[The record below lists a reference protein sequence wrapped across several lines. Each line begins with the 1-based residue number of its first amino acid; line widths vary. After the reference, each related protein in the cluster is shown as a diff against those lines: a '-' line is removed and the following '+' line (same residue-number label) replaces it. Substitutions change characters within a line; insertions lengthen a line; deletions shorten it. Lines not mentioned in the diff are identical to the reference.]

1 MSEALPGVLQVI
13 SFHRFTGERLSEDI
27 CSFARDPSDQDLFIG
42 SLENGCLKMSEALPG
57 ILQIKNDQDL
67 FIVSLENGWLKMSE
81 ALPGILQIKIFRR
94 FTGEWLSEDV

>member
-1 MSEALPGVLQVI
+1 
-13 SFHRFTGERLSEDI
+13 
-27 CSFARDPSDQDLFIG
+27 
-42 SLENGCLKMSEALPG
+42 MSEALPG

>member
-1 MSEALPGVLQVI
+1 MSEA
-13 SFHRFTGERLSEDI
+13 
-27 CSFARDPSDQDLFIG
+27 DLFIG

-81 ALPGILQIKIFRR
+81 GALQIKIFRR
-94 FTGEWLSEDV
+94 FT